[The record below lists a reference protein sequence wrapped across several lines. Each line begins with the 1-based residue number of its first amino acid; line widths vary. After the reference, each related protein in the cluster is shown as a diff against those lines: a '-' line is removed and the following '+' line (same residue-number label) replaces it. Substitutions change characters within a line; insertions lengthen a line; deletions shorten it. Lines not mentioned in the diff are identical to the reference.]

1 MEQKPQKPT
10 VGSLVRISEHYP
22 NTQAAGQLALVIKT
36 LGIECI
42 VQPIGPNLSASQQRH
57 GKPWWFSRRF
67 LEVISAGR

>member
-10 VGSLVRISEHYP
+10 VGSLVRISKDYP
-22 NTQAAGQLALVIKT
+22 NTQAAGQLALVVKT
-36 LGIECI
+36 LGIECV